1 MTDAKTNHDS
11 SQTQDFSHHDAGA
24 KWDEGIDNFPRK
36 QMFRERWKSLNGFW
50 SFSFDSHLKWER
62 PEEVPDWPLQIRVP
76 FCPESKAGGLED
88 LSFHSRCW
96 YQKKFQLVNLDR
108 GKRYLLHF
116 GAVDYEGRVW
126 LNGHFLGHHTGG
138 HTPFVFEITKL
149 LEEGEQTLIVRVD
162 DDPLDLAK
170 PRGKQDWQLNS
181 HLIWYPRTTGIWQTV
196 WIEEVPSVYIDR
208 LRWTP
213 LLERWEI
220 GFEAFLSGGSS
231 ADYQLRVRLIAEG
244 KLLVDDIYQVI
255 SREVHR
261 RIALSDPGI
270 DDFRN
275 ELLWS
280 PEKPTLID
288 AEIELLRGGETVDRI
303 RSYTALRSVKV
314 QRGRFLL
321 NSRPYYLR
329 MVLNQGYWADS
340 IMTAPSSESLRQDIE
355 LIKAAGFNGVRLH
368 QKIEDPDFLYWAD
381 RLGLVVWGEMPSAY
395 RFTHE
400 SVERLTKEWAEVI
413 DRDSNHPS
421 ICVWVPFNE
430 SWGVPDLAEKEA
442 HQDCVQAMYHLTR
455 TLDPTR
461 PVIGN
466 DGWEST
472 ATDILGI
479 HDYDDQ
485 PERLLHKYRFDG
497 KMEDLLSRR
506 WPGGRMITVEGYP
519 HEGQPIMLTEFGGI
533 ACINPSEH
541 QPRIWG
547 YSVCLSGDD
556 LQKRYEKLLG
566 AVHRIE
572 IFSGFCYTQFTD
584 TWQEA
589 NGLFTMD
596 RKPKFSLTAMARATR
611 HNDSSR
617 GELTSIPMPPPLPNV
632 EGANLESRG
641 MI

>member
-1 MTDAKTNHDS
+1 MTDTKHPKGS
-11 SQTQDFSHHDAGA
+11 SQAKDSLTEFDGA
-24 KWDEGIDNFPRK
+24 KWDESLEKFPRK
-36 QMFRERWKSLNGFW
+36 QMIRGRWLSLNGLWDFV
-50 SFSFDSHLKWER
+50 FDDDLRWGR
-62 PEEVPDWPLQIRVP
+62 PDEIPNWNGEIRVP
-76 FCPESKAGGLED
+76 FCPESRASGIGD
-88 LSFHSRCW
+88 TGFHPRCW
-96 YQKKFQLVNLDR
+96 YQKKFEFETKKS
-108 GKRYLLHF
+108 KRYLIHF
-116 GAVDYEGRVW
+116 GAVDYEANVW
-126 LNGHFLGHHTGG
+126 FNGHFLGCHSGG
-138 HTPFVFEITKL
+138 HTPFSFDITKL
-149 LEEGEQTLIVRVD
+149 LVEGEQTLHVCAE
-162 DDPLDLAK
+162 DDPQDLAK
-170 PRGKQDWQLNS
+170 PRGKQDWQLDS

-196 WIEEVPSVYIDR
+196 WIEEVPQIYIDR

-213 LLERWEI
+213 LLERWEV
-220 GFEAFLSGGSS
+220 GCEAYIAGGNSE
-231 ADYQLRVRLIAEG
+231 DLKLRVRLFAAG
-244 KLLVDDIYQVI
+244 RLLADDMYQVI
-255 SREVHR
+255 SKEVHR

-270 DDFRN
+270 DDYRN

-288 AEIELLRGGETVDRI
+288 AEIELLQDGKVIDHLK
-303 RSYTALRSVKV
+303 SYTALRSVKV

-329 MVLNQGYWADS
+329 MVLNQGYWPES
-340 IMTAPSSESLRQDIE
+340 VMTAPTPEDLRKDVE
-355 LIKAAGFNGVRLH
+355 LIKTAGFNGVRMH

-381 RLGLVVWGEMPSAY
+381 RLGLIVWGEMPSAY

-400 SVERLTKEWAEVI
+400 SVERIMKEWSEVI

-430 SWGVPDLAEKEA
+430 SWGVPDLTEKEA
-442 HQDCVQAMYHLTR
+442 HRSCVQAMYHLTR

-485 PERLLHKYRFDG
+485 PERLLHKYRTEG
-497 KMEDLLSRR
+497 STEDVLSRR
-506 WPGGRMITVEGYP
+506 WPGGRMLTVEGYP

-533 ACINPSEH
+533 ACVDPSDHEV
-541 QPRIWG
+541 RNWG
-547 YSVCLSGDD
+547 YSVCLNGDD
-556 LQKRYEKLLG
+556 LQKRYEKLLS

-584 TWQEA
+584 TYQEA

-611 HNDSSR
+611 HNDYSR
-617 GELTSIPMPPPLPNV
+617 GELTSVPMPPPLPLLENP
-632 EGANLESRG
+632 LHESRG
-641 MI
+641 LI